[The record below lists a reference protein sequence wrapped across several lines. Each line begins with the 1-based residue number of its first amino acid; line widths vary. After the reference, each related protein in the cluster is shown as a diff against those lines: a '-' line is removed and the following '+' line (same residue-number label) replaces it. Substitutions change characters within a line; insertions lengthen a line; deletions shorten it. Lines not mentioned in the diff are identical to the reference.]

1 MENLVPFWLLQLLA
15 TVEHPTRSLDVLEVF
30 SGQGRLHQACQ
41 ALGFAAR
48 GFDNA
53 YNWQEDINTFD
64 GFMLLL
70 LLVLSIRQGGLLW
83 LAPPCSWWIF
93 LSHSNH
99 QRAASN
105 QWSGDIRNRRVLKA
119 NHLASAAGALIRLAM
134 SRLVQVVVEQPLDSC
149 MFNFPEMAKATR
161 ALPYRG
167 IVTYLAAF
175 DLNFPC
181 PKPLQLWGSCSWLR
195 HLRRTKPNEHQTSD
209 EVYSRTVD
217 GQITGGRA
225 LTDTA
230 SYPEEFGAAA

>member
-1 MENLVPFWLLQLLA
+1 MPFWLLQLLA

-105 QWSGDIRNRRVLKA
+105 QWSGDIRNRRALKA

-230 SYPEEFGAAA
+230 AYPEEFGAAA